1 MFFEGFSEIDRLLAK
16 IRFWIESSV
25 IKLDWLT
32 PHELVVVDSRILQR
46 KKVSLHSTVPPL
58 VWMGDTT
65 MNFSQARPRVIKGHL
80 RANGLLLQ
88 PENLGKTTVLLV
100 LPMTAPLDYVF
111 RRRTLTQQQ
120 LWPLQWPFQFFCGN
134 TVDLTFIYLGIGM
147 TRLILF
153 LSNCLFH
160 LLFIPKQY

>member
-1 MFFEGFSEIDRLLAK
+1 MIN
-16 IRFWIESSV
+16 
-25 IKLDWLT
+25 LDWLT
-32 PHELVVVDSRILQR
+32 PHELLVIDSRILQR

-58 VWMGDTT
+58 VWRGDTT
-65 MNFSQARPRVIKGHL
+65 KNFSQARPKIIEDHSNTKVLI
-80 RANGLLLQ
+80 
-88 PENLGKTTVLLV
+88 LGKTEVLLV
-100 LPMTAPLDYVF
+100 SPMTAPLDYVF